1 MGASLSENDP
11 ESLRKSE
18 PECLASSSSS
28 SSSFPRSG
36 NFSGDCSGQKC
47 GVDPMVKIELDAA
60 LALAEFAELALLS
73 SKNQKRGKAGD
84 FTGKW
89 GNKGRRSTM
98 RQKSEVPVKVWGGTL
113 PDLKIVRKWVKIGQD
128 LTSNKDEKYHI
139 ENLCETALR
148 DTVKTECGIEILK
161 SRTKGS
167 TGPVSGYAGKLK
179 QPLSEDEK
187 EARRLRRVQANRES
201 ARQTIRRRQVLCE
214 ELTRR
219 AANLALDNESMKRE
233 MDLAM
238 QEFLSLKET
247 NQHLKERVAKM
258 FQDEEK
264 QAPDEDPPPETEKP
278 ASSPVQAPLV
288 FYNGI
293 HFTPIAWPP
302 ILQPLSTTQTPP
314 VSLSNDEDDHL
325 HAASRIHTSQ
335 GWGGNF
341 RGSSG
346 PSAFYVLPCPWLFS
360 LYEQGPIPCPCD
372 APALREDGS
381 LRLCQYDIESSRK
394 PIITSSSCSVENQF
408 DSKAPKIREKTARSV
423 GESQPLLPRE
433 RSDRVVGHPSE
444 ELGLVPTMNTSIFTI
459 NRQSLWAQDAKDT
472 NPNDNVT
479 VMAAHSAELSP
490 EFSPSPCLCQ
500 SKRSSD
506 AAAAT
511 EARKRR
517 KELTKLKNL
526 HYRQLSRLQW

>member
-201 ARQTIRRRQVLCE
+201 ARQTIRRRQ
-214 ELTRR
+214 
-219 AANLALDNESMKRE
+219 E

-293 HFTPIAWPP
+293 HFTPIVWPP

-325 HAASRIHTSQ
+325 HAASRIHASQ

-360 LYEQGPIPCPCD
+360 LYERGPIPCPCD

-444 ELGLVPTMNTSIFTI
+444 ELGLVPTMNSSIFTI